1 MLQCYFYHF
10 LAELSVCNR
19 KKKKIFSF
27 KLVPK
32 TLAIQSRDF
41 QMKRLI
47 QKTEE
52 ILLDRVDLW
61 FTNLLVFGKSFFV
74 QIDN

>member
-1 MLQCYFYHF
+1 
-10 LAELSVCNR
+10 
-19 KKKKIFSF
+19 
-27 KLVPK
+27 
-32 TLAIQSRDF
+32 
-41 QMKRLI
+41 MKRLI